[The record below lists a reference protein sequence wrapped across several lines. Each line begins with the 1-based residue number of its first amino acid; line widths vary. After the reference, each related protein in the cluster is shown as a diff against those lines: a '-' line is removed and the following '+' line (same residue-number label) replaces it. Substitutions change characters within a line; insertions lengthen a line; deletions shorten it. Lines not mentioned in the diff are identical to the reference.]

1 MGKTSVIE
9 AGGLNG
15 VALSPDEKKLY
26 VVGKGVWNL
35 DDQGKPLNKMGG
47 APGGDGLAVDCAG
60 NVTADQ
66 TNSAYGGPD
75 GKTLFVV
82 QGTSARTYNVTIP
95 GLP

>member
-1 MGKTSVIE
+1 
-9 AGGLNG
+9 
-15 VALSPDEKKLY
+15 
-26 VVGKGVWNL
+26 
-35 DDQGKPLNKMGG
+35 MGG

-75 GKTLFVV
+75 GKILFVV
-82 QGTSARTYNVTIP
+82 QGTSARTYSVTIP